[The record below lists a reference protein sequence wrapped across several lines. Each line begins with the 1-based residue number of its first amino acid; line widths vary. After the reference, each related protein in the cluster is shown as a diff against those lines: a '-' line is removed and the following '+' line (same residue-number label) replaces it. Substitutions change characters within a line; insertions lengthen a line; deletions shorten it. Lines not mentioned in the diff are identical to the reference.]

1 MLDEFDGSND
11 YTLQRSHS
19 PPMKPHT
26 LKLRSRSPT
35 PPPKISA
42 PPFTF
47 PDQFLPNPAQNTGE
61 AELLRHLD
69 SHRNH
74 YAPRTFQPPEHD
86 APTKLEPVQSH
97 KDIGSNASIDGRPA
111 RKSSS
116 LGASSELGD
125 LAAKALEVECIL
137 THDISR
143 KLSLQ
148 EDRPQPG
155 RLTPAEGNHYLI
167 DTNRSAKTPQLLP
180 PGAAPL
186 PPISPGGSEVASQTS
201 LPSIRL
207 LPEMKLPPLD
217 QDFASRRRSNST
229 FPQSPPGGHHLP
241 PLSAGHPSPQP
252 PLSPPDSYQKSLPS
266 PGSFTA
272 TKSPFAPYQPN
283 GGAARPNSDFVAKV
297 IMEPPSRDLDSLSVA
312 AAPVPVPNRMSIDGI
327 THPQVGT
334 YVCTVKGCTAPAFQT
349 QYLLNSHAN
358 VHSSARPH
366 YCPVAGCS
374 RSEGGKGFKRKN
386 EMIRHGLVHDSPG
399 YVCPFC
405 PDRDHRYPR
414 PDNLQR
420 HVRVHHVDKNKD
432 DPALREV
439 LSQRAEGP
447 HRGRRRRG
455 GPH

>member
-1 MLDEFDGSND
+1 MLDDFDGSNE
-11 YTLQRSHS
+11 YSFRRSAT
-19 PPMKPHT
+19 PPMKPLT
-26 LKLRSRSPT
+26 LKLKSRSPT

-42 PPFTF
+42 PPITF
-47 PDQFLPNPAQNTGE
+47 AASKDEYGPNPARNTGE

-69 SHRNH
+69 GHRHH
-74 YAPRTFQPPEHD
+74 YAPQAFQPSEYD
-86 APTKLEPVQSH
+86 ATDTKKPVVPRKDTGSHHPNDGKPNGKPPLLAPVSRDLE
-97 KDIGSNASIDGRPA
+97 N
-111 RKSSS
+111 
-116 LGASSELGD
+116 
-125 LAAKALEVECIL
+125 LAAKALEVECSL
-137 THDISR
+137 THVTR

-148 EDRPQPG
+148 EERPQPG
-155 RLTPAEGNHYLI
+155 RLTPAEGNHYLLEA
-167 DTNRSAKTPQLLP
+167 NRSAKSPQLLTP
-180 PGAAPL
+180 TTAPL
-186 PPISPGGSEVASQTS
+186 PPISPGGSEAASQTS

-217 QDFASRRRSNST
+217 QDFSSRHRSNSA

-272 TKSPFAPYQPN
+272 AKSPYASYQPN
-283 GGAARPNSDFVAKV
+283 GGAPRPSTDFVPKV
-297 IMEPPSRDLDSLSVA
+297 VMEPPSRDLDSLSVA
-312 AAPVPVPNRMSIDGI
+312 PAPLPVANRMSIDGI

-334 YVCTVKGCTAPAFQT
+334 YICNVKGCTAPPFQT

-420 HVRVHHVDKNKD
+420 YVSTLEARPFVCFLTSRKD
-432 DPALREV
+432 
-439 LSQRAEGP
+439 QR
-447 HRGRRRRG
+447 
-455 GPH
+455 